1 MRKLPF
7 VEAKIQSELNK
18 MMEGTLKELK
28 GQTKGIPF
36 HTRIPEAGWN
46 REKGGYLRHLYNVNQ
61 IFVNY
66 IELWHIRFH
75 IRLLLKQRADML

>member
-1 MRKLPF
+1 MLRASSPIISEFEYKKAFFRGVRKLPF

-46 REKGGYLRHLYNVNQ
+46 REKGGYHYHLYDVNQ
-61 IFVNY
+61 Y
-66 IELWHIRFH
+66 L
-75 IRLLLKQRADML
+75 

>member
-46 REKGGYLRHLYNVNQ
+46 REKGGYHYHLHKPDNE
-61 IFVNY
+61 IFLNC
-66 IELWHIRFH
+66 IEIQFAQMGISIR
-75 IRLLLKQRADML
+75 RLFLK

>member
-46 REKGGYLRHLYNVNQ
+46 REKGG
-61 IFVNY
+61 
-66 IELWHIRFH
+66 
-75 IRLLLKQRADML
+75 